1 MFYKID
7 DVPVKR
13 APSPPNNFEP
23 TDGPSP
29 NLTQSY
35 HYRSLS
41 TCILSLTLLDPV
53 LLLQY

>member
-7 DVPVKR
+7 DVLVKR

-29 NLTQSY
+29 NLTHSC
-35 HYRSLS
+35 HYSSLS
-41 TCILSLTLLDPV
+41 TCILNLTLLGPV